1 MRVKAIMIRI
11 LLQLIHDKRTIALMI
26 LAPILVLTLLSFIFD
41 GSEYHPKIGV
51 INAPLNF
58 VTKLED
64 NDAKVIRF
72 TENDGDI
79 ILKASE
85 IDALINFERGIPK
98 ITLEGSDPSKSQAVI
113 KLSQN
118 ALSLS
123 GLSPAV
129 KPDITYLYGYENMA
143 AFDNFGPILIGFFVF
158 FFVFLIA
165 GVAFLKERTT
175 GTLERILATPLRRWE
190 IVIGYF
196 LGFGSFTIIQSALIA
211 WFSINILH
219 IMMVGSFLL
228 VLIITILTAMTAL
241 TIGTFISAFANN
253 ELQVIQF
260 IPIIVVPQVFFSGLF
275 DLSTMPSWLQSFGK
289 FMPLWYSA
297 DALRNV
303 MVRGK
308 GLEDILFDAFILILI
323 CIFFTLANI
332 FALKKYRKI

>member
-11 LLQLIHDKRTIALMI
+11 LLQLVHDKRTIALMI
-26 LAPILVLTLLSFIFD
+26 LAPILVLTLLAFVFD
-41 GSEYHPKIGV
+41 GSNYHPKIGI

-58 VTKLED
+58 VNKLED
-64 NDAKVIRF
+64 NDAKIIRYS
-72 TENDGDI
+72 ENDGDI
-79 ILKASE
+79 TLKASE
-85 IDALINFERGIPK
+85 IDALINFEGGVPK

-113 KLSQN
+113 KLTQN

-123 GLSPAV
+123 GLSKPV
-129 KPDITYLYGYENMA
+129 SPDITYLYGYENMA
-143 AFDNFGPILIGFFVF
+143 SFDNFGPILIGFFVF

-196 LGFGSFTIIQSALIA
+196 LGFGAFTIIQSTLIA

-219 IMMVGSFLL
+219 IMMVGSFSL
-228 VLIITILTAMTAL
+228 VLIITILTAMVAL

-275 DLSTMPSWLQSFGK
+275 DLSTMPGWLQSFGK

-297 DALRNV
+297 DALRNI
-303 MVRGK
+303 MIRGK
-308 GLEDILFDAFILILI
+308 GLEDILFDAFILVFI
-323 CIFFTLANI
+323 CIIFTLANI
-332 FALKKYRKI
+332 LALKKYRKI

>member
-11 LLQLIHDKRTIALMI
+11 LLQLAHDKRTIGLMI
-26 LAPILVLTLLSFIFD
+26 LAPILVLTLLSFVFD
-41 GSEYHPKIGV
+41 GSDYHPKIGI

-58 VTKLED
+58 VNKLED
-64 NDAKVIRF
+64 NDAKIIRY

-79 ILKASE
+79 TLKASE
-85 IDALINFERGIPK
+85 IDALINFEGGVPK

-113 KLSQN
+113 QLTQN

-123 GLSPAV
+123 GLSKAV
-129 KPDITYLYGYENMA
+129 APDITYLYGYENMA
-143 AFDNFGPILIGFFVF
+143 SFDNFGPILIGFFVF

-219 IMMVGSFLL
+219 IMMVGSFSL
-228 VLIITILTAMTAL
+228 VLIITILTAMVAL

-275 DLSTMPSWLQSFGK
+275 DLSTMPVWLQSFGK

-297 DALRNV
+297 DALRNI
-303 MVRGK
+303 MIRGK
-308 GLEDILFDAFILILI
+308 GLGDILFDAFILILI
-323 CIFFTLANI
+323 CILFTIANI
-332 FALKKYRKI
+332 LALKKYRKI